1 VAMALGRQ
9 FRGEGNLTQA
19 AHRFERAETLYPLQ
33 RFKSEARQA
42 RAAVTGGPGANEV
55 GVGS

>member
-1 VAMALGRQ
+1 MALGRQ